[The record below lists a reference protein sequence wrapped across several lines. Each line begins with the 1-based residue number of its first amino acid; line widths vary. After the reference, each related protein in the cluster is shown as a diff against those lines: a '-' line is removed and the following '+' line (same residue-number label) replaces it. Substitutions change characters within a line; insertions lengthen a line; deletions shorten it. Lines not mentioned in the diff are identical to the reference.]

1 MTKFEANRFLISGF
15 LLAGFR
21 CTRNLIQSPASTSFD
36 LRMFLFSIRSEFLDK
51 SQTCRGFYSLHCC
64 IWEHGRSFASSKLF
78 FVGYCVQNSVLP
90 LRKESTSG
98 WENSG
103 FYDDHSKLLLIKS
116 RNFPKHFT
124 RYNPQSVLLGCD
136 GTAGY
141 LICFISAVFFPLGGN
156 FAVTTRLGG
165 ILLLLL
171 QLICATC

>member
-1 MTKFEANRFLISGF
+1 MNFWTNRKLVGVFIHSIAAFGNMDAALHHLSCF
-15 LLAGFR
+15 LLD
-21 CTRNLIQSPASTSFD
+21 IASRIVCF
-36 LRMFLFSIRSEFLDK
+36 
-51 SQTCRGFYSLHCC
+51 
-64 IWEHGRSFASSKLF
+64 
-78 FVGYCVQNSVLP
+78 NP
-90 LRKESTSG
+90 LQKESTSG

-124 RYNPQSVLLGCD
+124 RYNPQSVLLGSD

-141 LICFISAVFFPLGGN
+141 LICFISTVFFPLGAN